1 MKKLSQI
8 EVEPLSEQRWSKV
21 ERSLLSRLAL
31 ETNDATKPLPEPR
44 PRKVG
49 GAWLLAAAL
58 VGALGVGVLA
68 ARALPER
75 AVIEQPSR
83 VTTGALSSH
92 LALSGLSV
100 DVEPQSA
107 VVVGAETP
115 QGLLIV
121 VDRGSIVCQVAP
133 RPSDA
138 PLVVQAGATRVR
150 VMGTRFSVTRLGESA
165 RVKVQQ
171 GVVEVS
177 SGGRNWRVRGGEVW
191 PTDETAAAPPELVHV
206 PNVLP
211 PTVAQD
217 VERGAPPPERPAAAA
232 AKPRSAAE
240 LAPSEGTSTRTS
252 SEVRSSS
259 RQAVFEKATALER
272 SDPQRASELYGTLE
286 AGGDSWAQNALYARG
301 RLQASRGNRV
311 EARRLLERYLEQYPS
326 GTNAEDARAV
336 LKRLR

>member
-8 EVEPLSEQRWSKV
+8 EVEPLSEQRWSKI
-21 ERSLLSRLAL
+21 ERSLVSRLAL
-31 ETNDATKPLPEPR
+31 ETNDATKRWPEPR
-44 PRKVG
+44 SRRAG
-49 GAWLLAAAL
+49 RTWLLAAAL
-58 VGALGVGVLA
+58 VGALGMGVLA
-68 ARALPER
+68 TRALPER
-75 AVIEQPSR
+75 PAIEQPSR
-83 VTTGALSSH
+83 VTTGATSSH
-92 LALSGLSV
+92 LALSGLSL

-138 PLVVQAGATRVR
+138 PLIVQAGAARVR
-150 VMGTRFSVTRLGESA
+150 VLGTRFSVTRLGESA
-165 RVKVQQ
+165 RVMVQE
-171 GVVEVS
+171 GIVEVS
-177 SGGRNWRVRGGEVW
+177 SGGRIWHVRGGEVW
-191 PTDETAAAPPELVHV
+191 PTEVAAATPPELVHV

-211 PTVAQD
+211 PTVVED
-217 VERGAPPPERPAAAA
+217 VERGAPPPEPPVATAT
-232 AKPRSAAE
+232 KPRSAPEIA
-240 LAPSEGTSTRTS
+240 APEGTSARPS
-252 SEVRSSS
+252 SEPRSSS

-272 SDPQRASELYGTLE
+272 SDPRHASELYGTLE
-286 AGGDSWAQNALYARG
+286 TGGDSWAQNALYARG
-301 RLQASRGNRV
+301 RLEASRGNRV